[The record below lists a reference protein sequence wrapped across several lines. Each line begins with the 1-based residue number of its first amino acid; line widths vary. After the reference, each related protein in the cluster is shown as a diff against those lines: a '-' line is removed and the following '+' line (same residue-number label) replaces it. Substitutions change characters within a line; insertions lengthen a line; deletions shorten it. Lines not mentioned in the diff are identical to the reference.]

1 MSTQAISLLP
11 PDPHMCNGD
20 EKQTRSPLS
29 LYSEYQRL
37 DVELRPPQQNGQQS
51 LAWASRSECS
61 V

>member
-37 DVELRPPQQNGQQS
+37 DVELAVTGMGK
-51 LAWASRSECS
+51 
-61 V
+61 

>member
-1 MSTQAISLLP
+1 MSNEPVQLLP

-37 DVELRPPQQNGQQS
+37 DVELRPPH
-51 LAWASRSECS
+51 AMPASQPATGTDRSR
-61 V
+61 